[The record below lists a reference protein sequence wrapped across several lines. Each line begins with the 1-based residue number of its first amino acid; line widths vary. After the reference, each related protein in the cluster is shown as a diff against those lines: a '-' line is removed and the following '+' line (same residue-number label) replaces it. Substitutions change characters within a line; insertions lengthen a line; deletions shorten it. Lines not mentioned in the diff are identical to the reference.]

1 MSQINQLEIS
11 ERTQSFTSTNSLI
24 ILPKQTYH
32 ILAPWYI
39 YLLSI
44 MFVVGGLIFLVIGIV
59 ELVKGED
66 FNIHNF
72 ILFVVL
78 IVISCVF
85 TYFFPFYSSI
95 TIDMEKKSVVVK
107 KYKLIFIKKKV
118 TNLITTDIV
127 RAYTEINYSSED
139 GKKDKSTEDGFNLVF
154 ELKNGEKILALEGES
169 DKNFDMIKINFFL
182 RKFFPGLAAEESHDD
197 NIGLDKFT

>member
-1 MSQINQLEIS
+1 MFLRI
-11 ERTQSFTSTNSLI
+11 FSL
-24 ILPKQTYH
+24 
-32 ILAPWYI
+32 
-39 YLLSI
+39 
-44 MFVVGGLIFLVIGIV
+44 
-59 ELVKGED
+59 
-66 FNIHNF
+66 F
-72 ILFVVL
+72 ILQLLL
-78 IVISCVF
+78 IWK
-85 TYFFPFYSSI
+85 
-95 TIDMEKKSVVVK
+95 KKSVVVK
-107 KYKLIFIKKKV
+107 KYKLFFIKKKV

>member
-1 MSQINQLEIS
+1 MSDINPLEIS
-11 ERTQSFTSTNSLI
+11 ERSQSFASSNSLI

-39 YLLSI
+39 YFLAV
-44 MFVVGGLIFLVIGIV
+44 MFVVGGFVFLVIGII
-59 ELVKGED
+59 EIVKGED
-66 FNIHNF
+66 FNYHNF

-78 IVISCVF
+78 IVISCLI

-95 TIDMEKKSVVVK
+95 TIDMENKSVVVK
-107 KYKLIFIKKKV
+107 KYKLFFIIKKV
-118 TNLITTDIV
+118 TEIVTTDII
-127 RAYTEINYSSED
+127 RAYTEINYTGED
-139 GKKDKSTEDGFNLVF
+139 EQNDKKNEDGFNLVF

-182 RKFFPGLAAEESHDD
+182 KKFFPGLAAEESNND
-197 NIGLDKFT
+197 NIGLGNFT